1 VNEVGVICCEK
12 NFLCMMLG
20 SQHGLATVDQ
30 LRACLESPGDNSYSL
45 FLNQLLLF
53 FVIRLTILV
62 QVCKVVSHFI
72 FS

>member
-53 FVIRLTILV
+53 FCDTFDYI
-62 QVCKVVSHFI
+62 S
-72 FS
+72 SSM